1 MSTSRVQ
8 MRRLHM
14 KTNRVIAVLLGTGLL
29 LASLTVVAHH
39 SVSAEFDT
47 TKRVTFTGTV
57 KKIDWMNPHIYT
69 HVEVK
74 EADGKVSVFKVEG
87 GAPNSLYRQGI
98 RPEQL
103 PVGTVLTC
111 TNCSRSKSS
120 SSMNVNGRLT
130 LQDGKAALGAPGAPG
145 N

>member
-1 MSTSRVQ
+1 
-8 MRRLHM
+8 M
-14 KTNRVIAVLLGTGLL
+14 KVNRVMAVLMSAGLL
-29 LASLTVVAHH
+29 LSSVALMAHH

-47 TKRVTFTGTV
+47 SKKVTFTGTV

-74 EADGKVSVFKVEG
+74 EENGSVIVYKVEG
-87 GAPNSLYRQGI
+87 GAPNALYRQGI

-103 PVGTVLTC
+103 AAGTVVTC
-111 TNCSRSKSS
+111 TNCSRSKSPG
-120 SSMNVNGRLT
+120 SMNVNGRLT
-130 LQDGKAALGAPGAPG
+130 LQDGRAALGAPGSPQ

>member
-47 TKRVTFTGTV
+47 AKKVTFTGTV
-57 KKIDWMNPHIYT
+57 KKVDWMNPHIYT

-74 EADGKVSVFKVEG
+74 EADGKILVYKVEG
-87 GAPNSLYRQGI
+87 GAPNALYRQGI
-98 RPEQL
+98 RPDSL
-103 PVGTVLTC
+103 KPGTLVTC
-111 TNCSRSKSS
+111 TNCSRSKSPD
-120 SSMNVNGRLT
+120 SMNVNGRLT
-130 LQDGKAALGAPGAPG
+130 LQDGG
-145 N
+145 NAMPVIAEPK

>member
-1 MSTSRVQ
+1 
-8 MRRLHM
+8 M
-14 KTNRVIAVLLGTGLL
+14 KKNHGIALLVGAGLVLG
-29 LASLTVVAHH
+29 SLTAAAHH

-47 TKRVTFTGTV
+47 SKRVTFTGTV

-74 EADGKVSVFKVEG
+74 EADGKTVIYRVEG
-87 GAPNSLYRQGI
+87 GPPNALFRQGV

-103 PVGTVLTC
+103 PLGTVVTC
-111 TNCSRSKSS
+111 TNCSRSKSPT
-120 SSMNVNGRLT
+120 SMNVNGNMT
-130 LQDGKAALGAPGAPG
+130 LANGQRALGPPGGPT

>member
-1 MSTSRVQ
+1 
-8 MRRLHM
+8 M
-14 KTNRVIAVLLGTGLL
+14 KKNHVIAFLVGAGLL
-29 LASLTVVAHH
+29 LASLTAVAHH

-47 TKRVTFTGTV
+47 NKKITFTGTV

-74 EADGKVSVFKVEG
+74 GADGKVTVYRVEG
-87 GAPNSLYRQGI
+87 GPPNSLFRQGI

-103 PVGTVLTC
+103 PVGTIVTC
-111 TNCSRSKSS
+111 TNCSRSKSDN
-120 SSMNVNGRLT
+120 SMNVNGRLT
-130 LQDGKAALGAPGAPG
+130 LQDGKAALGAPGGPG

>member
-1 MSTSRVQ
+1 
-8 MRRLHM
+8 M
-14 KTNRVIAVLLGTGLL
+14 KKNHRIAFLVGAGLL
-29 LASLTVVAHH
+29 LASLTAVAHH

-47 TKRVTFTGTV
+47 NNRVTFTGTV

-74 EADGKVSVFKVEG
+74 SPDGKTIVYRVEG
-87 GAPNSLYRQGI
+87 GPPNALFRQGV

-103 PVGTVLTC
+103 PIGTVVTC
-111 TNCSRSKSS
+111 QNCSRSKSAT
-120 SSMNVNGRLT
+120 SMNVNGRMV
-130 LQDGKAALGAPGAPG
+130 LQDGKQALGAPGGPG